1 MSFHLHHNSDKCQQQ
16 AAKPNARTEKKKK
29 IVPFYKSAK
38 LNKLN
43 APHYLQL
50 AQLQYATNMCCPPK
64 KQHCS

>member
-1 MSFHLHHNSDKCQQQ
+1 MPALK
-16 AAKPNARTEKKKK
+16 KKKKK
-29 IVPFYKSAK
+29 IVPFYKSA
-38 LNKLN
+38 KLN